1 MVLKKSHCEALSVV
15 DTVESK
21 LNMAVNLT
29 KNMAVNCFIWKIED
43 QITFKMGCICW
54 SELQLKYK

>member
-43 QITFKMGCICW
+43 QITFKMGCIC
-54 SELQLKYK
+54 